1 MDEQQKIE
9 TLLQSLETVCKLLN
23 EETIKNATNEQLL
36 NYLEL
41 TNKLKAI
48 ILSNL

>member
-1 MDEQQKIE
+1 MEEQEKIE
-9 TLLQSLETVCKLLN
+9 TLLQSLEKVCELMN
-23 EETIKNATNEQLL
+23 ENTIKSATDQQLIE
-36 NYLEL
+36 YLEL

>member
-1 MDEQQKIE
+1 MEEQEKIE
-9 TLLQSLETVCKLLN
+9 ALLQSLETVCKLLN
-23 EETIKNATNEQLL
+23 EDTIKSATEQQLVE
-36 NYLEL
+36 YLEL